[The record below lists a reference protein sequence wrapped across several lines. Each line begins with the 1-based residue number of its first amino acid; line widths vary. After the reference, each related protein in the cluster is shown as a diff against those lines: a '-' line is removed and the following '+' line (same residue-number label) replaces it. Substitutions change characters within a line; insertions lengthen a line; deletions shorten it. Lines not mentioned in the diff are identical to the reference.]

1 MKFLFGDK
9 DGGPD
14 SKVQMY
20 GFEDKELFSIL
31 VLRVGHGTR
40 ECYHSHAFDCVS
52 RVLSG
57 ALFEDRMRPV
67 YRTSRLD
74 FEGRQLLP
82 RKGWFKT
89 LKSDFH
95 TVTGLEP
102 ATWVLTIRGPWS
114 DTWREYEPSKGFTTL
129 THGRKEV

>member
-1 MKFLFGDK
+1 MKFLFGTK

-14 SKVQMY
+14 SKVHMY
-20 GFEDKELFSIL
+20 GLEDKGLFSIL
-31 VLRVGHGTR
+31 ILRFGHGTR
-40 ECYHSHAFDCVS
+40 EVYHSHAFDCVS

-57 ALFEDRMRPV
+57 ALFEDRMHGTPRDERP
-67 YRTSRLD
+67 Y

-95 TVTGLEP
+95 KVTGLEP
-102 ATWVLTIRGPWS
+102 ATWVITIRGPWS